1 MLKNQFPCLNNSF
14 IANYNFDVSMK
25 SLNGDVYQYR
35 WEGEGKKNN
44 VNITSCCLKT
54 TQYHCVT
61 GASVDLQKVLDQ
73 IPILFVQNQSNL
85 TSIEWSSLNVTQ
97 NKQVD

>member
-61 GASVDLQKVLDQ
+61 DASVDLQKES
-73 IPILFVQNQSNL
+73 IGSNPNL
-85 TSIEWSSLNVTQ
+85 ICLKSEQFNIQWVI
-97 NKQVD
+97 

>member
-35 WEGEGKKNN
+35 WEGKGRKTMSILQAVVLKQL
-44 VNITSCCLKT
+44 NII
-54 TQYHCVT
+54 V
-61 GASVDLQKVLDQ
+61 
-73 IPILFVQNQSNL
+73 
-85 TSIEWSSLNVTQ
+85 
-97 NKQVD
+97 